1 MDLCFSYAS
10 IFFIAGLFIQK
21 SVQKPLDIFL
31 LSRVKIIIYP
41 YFIWSILQGGLQT
54 VLSKYTNNKI
64 QVEALWKIT
73 YQPIMQFWFLYVLLI
88 LVLSYA
94 ILYQFTR
101 EKTPFYFFLISLFCW
116 LLFLWNIDIGS
127 WGVLY
132 QARSNVIYFS
142 VGAILG
148 SSPNYLKSI
157 SSSRSKILIIISFLG
172 FAVIAFATLKNLQAN
187 NLIAFLLAFLGI
199 GSTMCLS
206 IFSARS
212 NQFKFIQTWGIFSLA
227 IFVAHTI
234 ASGIARIILQKLLG
248 ITEPWIHLLIGT
260 GVGIYLSI
268 ALVLL
273 GERLKFPYFFTYGK
287 SFKV

>member
-1 MDLCFSYAS
+1 MYWY
-10 IFFIAGLFIQK
+10 K
-21 SVQKPLDIFL
+21 
-31 LSRVKIIIYP
+31 
-41 YFIWSILQGGLQT
+41 
-54 VLSKYTNNKI
+54 
-64 QVEALWKIT
+64 
-73 YQPIMQFWFLYVLLI
+73 
-88 LVLSYA
+88 
-94 ILYQFTR
+94 
-101 EKTPFYFFLISLFCW
+101 KTPFYFFLFSLFCC
-116 LLFLWNIDIGS
+116 LLLLLNIDIGS

-132 QARSNVIYFS
+132 QTRSNAIYFA

-148 SSPNYLKSI
+148 SNPNYLQSI
-157 SSSRSKILIIISFLG
+157 NSTRSKILIIISFLG
-172 FAVIAFATLKNLQAN
+172 FAIIAFATLKNLQAN
-187 NLIAFLLAFLGI
+187 NFIAFLLAFLGVS
-199 GSTMCLS
+199 STICLS

-212 NQFKFIQTWGIFSLA
+212 NRFKFIQQWGIFSLA

-234 ASGIARIILQKLLG
+234 ASAMARIILQKLLG